1 MIDEKDGAIMKL
13 QTEVENLKADY
24 YRLKLE
30 CNEEKDKSQ
39 KEAQKSERE
48 THVIQN
54 QLTQLEE
61 MVLD

>member
-1 MIDEKDGAIMKL
+1 MKL